1 MSDLSC
7 ACTQAVQDAAVD
19 VVVHGQIGTPGDVA
33 RPVAL
38 WVALDPGSALRAVWD
53 DIRKEV
59 RAGRDDARKEVRG
72 I

>member
-1 MSDLSC
+1 MSDHSC
-7 ACTQAVQDAAVD
+7 ACAQAVQDAAGD
-19 VVVHGQIGTPGDVA
+19 VAVHGQIMMPTDVA
-33 RPVAL
+33 RPMAL

-53 DIRKEV
+53 DIRKKV